1 MQKAHVQPSLDLL
14 SAGSLHLTC
23 FLDLLSA
30 GSLHLT
36 CFLQAVENH
45 WQPQRW
51 QYCTSQKNSQTNQKV
66 SQHARLS
73 VSSKSAHTRPH
84 ARHLC
89 DTAAAGNPEQDP
101 CIDSSDAIML
111 DNLQDNNIE
120 GRCLHMYAG
129 MCEQPNF
136 KVWSMPTQQQR
147 ISNPG
152 ALTRVI
158 L

>member
-23 FLDLLSA
+23 FL
-30 GSLHLT
+30 
-36 CFLQAVENH
+36 QAVDNH

-51 QYCTSQKNSQTNQKV
+51 QYCTSQSSCLTNQKV

-73 VSSKSAHTRPH
+73 VSSMSAHTRPH

-89 DTAAAGNPEQDP
+89 DTAAAEQDP

-111 DNLQDNNIE
+111 DDLQDNNVE
-120 GRCLHMYAG
+120 GRCLHMYT
-129 MCEQPNF
+129 E
-136 KVWSMPTQQQR
+136 
-147 ISNPG
+147 
-152 ALTRVI
+152 
-158 L
+158 

>member
-23 FLDLLSA
+23 FL
-30 GSLHLT
+30 
-36 CFLQAVENH
+36 QAVDNH

-51 QYCTSQKNSQTNQKV
+51 QYCISQNSCHTNKKV
-66 SQHARLS
+66 SQHARP

-89 DTAAAGNPEQDP
+89 DTAAAEQDL

-111 DNLQDNNIE
+111 GLQDNNIE
-120 GRCLHMYAG
+120 GCCLHMYTG
-129 MCEQPNF
+129 ICEQPDF
-136 KVWSMPTQQQR
+136 KVWSVPTQQ
-147 ISNPG
+147 
-152 ALTRVI
+152 
-158 L
+158 